1 MDELRIILDKSV
13 VYGLHN
19 DEVDALDRYYFQI
32 IPPIL
37 SNEILADLTKEAED
51 PKAIDRIAGNS
62 YRISGNRGLTPDYRF
77 LLGNSLLGHEAPME
91 GKYLPAGESPVQTSG
106 GSIGMI
112 IETALEDAMIAR
124 WERKIFSEEE
134 KMWAKSF
141 RRRAERPINVKM
153 YENKIKEAGIPFTPP
168 KNDKHLAELVDSLL
182 NDRRLQS
189 RLFPLLSWEH
199 NLKFDFIDKVTKRWF
214 REGRPMM
221 KEFAPYAYFCL
232 RATFLWAIGM
242 TNPGLFAPDE
252 NDRKDLEYCY
262 HLPYTEI
269 FASKDRKHK
278 RLVPF
283 LLEDYQEFVDA
294 IELKNDLRKL
304 TAEWEPLSREEKIKI
319 NSERGH
325 APPEDENSLSF
336 RLWKKLR
343 GELSPPLDRAWLKV
357 KLVDPK
363 QPDVTFTLEDLFRA
377 KGKELKAGRKLSNAE
392 ISKLNEI
399 HQGEDPSTMTVFKHK
414 LSRERALKMHPLLTE
429 EDLDKTDPDD

>member
-51 PKAIDRIAGNS
+51 PNAINRIAGNS

-77 LLGNSLLGHEAPME
+77 LLGNSLMGYEAPLE
-91 GKYLPAGESPVQTSG
+91 GKYLPAGENPVQTSG

-112 IETALEDAMIAR
+112 IETALEDEMIVR
-124 WERKIFSEEE
+124 WERKIFTDDE
-134 KMWAKSF
+134 KVWAKNF
-141 RRRAERPINVKM
+141 RRQAERPINVKM
-153 YENKIKEAGIPFTPP
+153 YVNKIEEAGITFTPP
-168 KNDKHLAELVDSLL
+168 KRDEQLAELVDSLL
-182 NDRRLQS
+182 NERRLQP
-189 RLFPLLSWEH
+189 RLFPLLAWEH
-199 NLKFDFIDKVTKRWF
+199 NLKYELIDKVTKRWF
-214 REGRPMM
+214 REGRPMI
-221 KEFAPYAYFCL
+221 KDFAPYTHFCL

-242 TNPGLFAPDE
+242 TNPGLFAPDK

-269 FASKDRKHK
+269 FTSKDIKHK

-294 IELKNDLRKL
+294 AELKKDLRKL
-304 TAEWEPLSREEKIKI
+304 TEEWEALSREEKIKI
-319 NSERGH
+319 NAERGH
-325 APPEDENSLSF
+325 APPEDEDSLSF
-336 RLWKKLR
+336 RLWKKFR
-343 GELSPPLDRAWLKV
+343 GELSPPLDMAWLKV

-363 QPDVTFTLEDLFRA
+363 QPDVSFTLEDLFRS
-377 KGKELKAGRKLSNAE
+377 KGKELKEGRKLSNAE
-392 ISKLNEI
+392 ISRLNEI
-399 HQGEDPSTMTVFKHK
+399 HQGEDPSTMGVFKHTI
-414 LSRERALKMHPLLTE
+414 SRERALKLYPQLTE
-429 EDLDKTDPDD
+429 VDSDKADSDD

>member
-37 SNEILADLTKEAED
+37 RNEILADLTKD
-51 PKAIDRIAGNS
+51 DSKAVDRIAGNS

-77 LLGNSLLGHEAPME
+77 LLGNSLLGVEAPME

-112 IETALEDAMIAR
+112 IETPLEDETIAR
-124 WERKIFSEEE
+124 WERKIFTDDE
-134 KMWAKSF
+134 KTWANNF
-141 RRRAERPINVKM
+141 RRQAEKPINVKM
-153 YENKIKEAGIPFTPP
+153 YVDKIREAGIQFAPP
-168 KNDKHLAELVDSLL
+168 KSEKQLAELVDSLL
-182 NDRRLQS
+182 NERRLQA

-199 NLKFDFIDKVTKRWF
+199 NLKYKFIDEVTKRWF
-214 REGRPMM
+214 KEGRPMM
-221 KEFAPYAYFCL
+221 RDFAPYAFFCL

-242 TNPGLFAPDE
+242 TNSGFFAPDK

-269 FASKDRKHK
+269 FASKDAKHK

-294 IELKNDLRKL
+294 TELKKDLRKL
-304 TAEWEPLSREEKIKI
+304 TQDWESLSREEKIKI

-363 QPDVTFTLEDLFRA
+363 QPDVSFTLEDLFRA
-377 KGKELKAGRKLSNAE
+377 KAKELREGRKLSNAE
-392 ISKLNEI
+392 ISELNEI
-399 HQGEDPSTMTVFKHK
+399 HQGEDPTTMGVFKHK
-414 LSRERALKMHPLLTE
+414 ISRERALKLHPQLTE
-429 EDLDKTDPDD
+429 EDLDKTSDD